1 MSTKISKQKKKK
13 TIGQATKFDTVAI
26 PCNSNISHVL
36 TYLKT

>member
-1 MSTKISKQKKKK
+1 MSTKISKPKKK